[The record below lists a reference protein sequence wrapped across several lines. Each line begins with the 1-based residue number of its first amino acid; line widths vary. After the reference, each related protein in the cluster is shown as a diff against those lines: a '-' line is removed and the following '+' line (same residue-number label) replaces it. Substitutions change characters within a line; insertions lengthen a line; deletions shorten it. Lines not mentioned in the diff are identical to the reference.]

1 MGTIDF
7 STLTRKTK
15 EEEIQGREKL
25 GKETGQKGE
34 EKEATQETHTTTE
47 ERDQER
53 ILTRGINPGGIHERV
68 KDSRKGPLIRGIN
81 NLLKEHLVMQV
92 PRPRPLQPS
101 SAGST
106 TKDMEERKETTT
118 PITMDLTPK
127 DMQQTALAT
136 LETPGTEGPRESA
149 TMTMEPKTP

>member
-1 MGTIDF
+1 MLTQTIMGTIGF
-7 STLTRKTK
+7 STLTRETK

-47 ERDQER
+47 EKGQER

-68 KDSRKGPLIRGIN
+68 KDSRKGSRTRGIN
-81 NLLKEHLVMQV
+81 NLLKEPLVMQE

-106 TKDMEERKETTT
+106 TKDTKKGRRLQ
-118 PITMDLTPK
+118 I
-127 DMQQTALAT
+127 
-136 LETPGTEGPRESA
+136 RSSWI
-149 TMTMEPKTP
+149 